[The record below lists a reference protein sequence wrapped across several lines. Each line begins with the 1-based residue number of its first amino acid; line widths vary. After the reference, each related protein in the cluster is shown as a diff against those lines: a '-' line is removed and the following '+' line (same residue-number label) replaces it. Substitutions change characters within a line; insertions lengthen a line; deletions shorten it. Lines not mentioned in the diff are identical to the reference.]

1 MYAIT
6 FSVSIFTF
14 LSSRK
19 YQQYQNIKIHKVT
32 NESMNIEK
40 KSDFLILSSNFNF

>member
-1 MYAIT
+1 MLLYSL
-6 FSVSIFTF
+6 FQF
-14 LSSRK
+14 LLFDIVAKISRT
-19 YQQYQNIKIHKVT
+19 IHKVT